1 MSKMSELSMMLDEL
15 IACGTKLAETA
26 MALKEFYSSD
36 VQEQP
41 APDNKRHPEKNHQR
55 SRNLLHRHRIRHRSQ
70 SLQRNIPRKM
80 SAKSLPQ
87 KQTKQRASTKPR
99 SRHWS
104 RNTETAA
111 ALPM

>member
-41 APDNKRHPEKNHQR
+41 APDKKT
-55 SRNLLHRHRIRHRSQ
+55 SG
-70 SLQRNIPRKM
+70 K
-80 SAKSLPQ
+80 KSSSFTSPIIVV
-87 KQTKQRASTKPR
+87 
-99 SRHWS
+99 
-104 RNTETAA
+104 
-111 ALPM
+111 